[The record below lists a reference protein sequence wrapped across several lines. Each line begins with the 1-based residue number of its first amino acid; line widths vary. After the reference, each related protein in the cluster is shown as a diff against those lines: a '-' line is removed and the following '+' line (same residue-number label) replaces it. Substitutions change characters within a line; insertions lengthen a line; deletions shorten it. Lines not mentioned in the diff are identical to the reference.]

1 MKKSAADNLIYFES
15 VISKFLQGNFDIE
28 DYKVKRKNAIIS
40 LANLSDNFQRMISEP
55 KNQQKK
61 LEVVHQFVAT
71 SHLITAYTASLS
83 QYSKNN
89 EKYPEIDAESWSRK
103 IEAEMQQT
111 SVLLHGNEINEAL
124 KMESRLEP
132 EDSSIEDLISK
143 RKTEIEENDLVDRR
157 DPDKISHLTELKNIH
172 DILELIYDV
181 AKEQR
186 KVIEKY
192 RSEADSIPPRS

>member
-1 MKKSAADNLIYFES
+1 
-15 VISKFLQGNFDIE
+15 
-28 DYKVKRKNAIIS
+28 
-40 LANLSDNFQRMISEP
+40 MISDP

-83 QYSKNN
+83 QYSKSN
-89 EKYPEIDAESWSRK
+89 EQYPEIDAESWSRK

-111 SVLLHGNEINEAL
+111 STLLNGNDINETL

-132 EDSSIEDLISK
+132 EDSSIEDMLLK
-143 RKTEIEENDLVDRR
+143 RKTEIEENDIVDRR
-157 DPDKISHLTELKNIH
+157 DPDKVSHLTELKNIH

-192 RSEADSIPPRS
+192 KNETDPTPPQS